1 MYNRLMLNKLAF
13 ANSITILTA
22 VVYTLFFTLR
32 LMAPQAFEFLVN
44 AQFGGANIAV
54 LFPRDLSIAKIAGT
68 FVTLLAS
75 AWIITFLWAWCY
87 NKLSK

>member
-1 MYNRLMLNKLAF
+1 MLNKFAF

-22 VVYTLFFTLR
+22 VVYALFFALK

-54 LFPRDLSIAKIAGT
+54 LFPRDLSVIKMAGT
-68 FVTLLAS
+68 FITLLAS
-75 AWIITFLWAWCY
+75 AWIITFLWAWLY
-87 NKLSK
+87 NKLNK